1 MVWDIILSILMAI
14 ISYVT
19 TKKGDAKNEGKAMAA
34 AAAAGLGTYWFTN
47 ETEWGKDSVSWL
59 NKNIAN
65 LDGTTPT
72 TTGGGAVKTDADG
85 KVVSANTGTR
95 PGSSN
100 TNAWDVLKGW
110 GATGTATVIGTG
122 AVAGGLLSDNWVKWA
137 LIGVGVYILL
147 K

>member
-1 MVWDIILSILMAI
+1 MVWNVILSIIMAI

-19 TKKGDAKNEGKAMAA
+19 TKKGDSKNEGKAMAA
-34 AAAAGLGTYWFTN
+34 AAAAGLGTYWFTT
-47 ETEWGKDSVSWL
+47 ETEWGQDAVGWL
-59 NKNIAN
+59 NNNIAN
-65 LDGTTPT
+65 LDGTSPVT
-72 TTGGGAVKTDADG
+72 TRTGSTTVDGDG
-85 KVVSANTGTR
+85 KVISVGTGGKATV
-95 PGSSN
+95 PS

-137 LIGVGVYILL
+137 LIGVGVYLIF